1 MGYSIGWRCWR
12 NDLLVM
18 EYDKALDY
26 LYSKAPM
33 FQRVGA
39 VAYKAGLERAQ
50 ELNKLFGTPNNSYK
64 TIHVGG
70 TNGKGSV
77 SHSLAAI
84 LQSAGYRVGLY
95 TSPHLVDFRERI
107 RVNGELMPCE
117 SVVDF
122 MERYREVESEEIAPS
137 FFELTMVMAFDYFRV
152 AKVDYAII
160 EVGMGGRLD
169 STNIINPEL
178 TVITNISLDHTQFLG
193 DTPEK
198 IAAEK
203 GGIIKANVPVVIGEA
218 AGGVREVFTECA
230 ARVGTEICFAEDALQ
245 YTDCVNHEDTLLV
258 HSLNYGDF
266 KCELS
271 GDCQHK
277 NINTVLTA
285 VNHLRELGVSI
296 TAEDV
301 ARGYVNVCS
310 LTGLMGRWMVLNK
323 CNPRVICDTGHNI
336 GGVTYIVKQ
345 LERENCKGLRLVLGF
360 VSDKDVTKIL
370 SIMPKTAKY
379 YYVKA
384 EIPRAMECGEL
395 AVAAAAAG
403 LNGTCCGSVAQ
414 GYAAAMRDSEDGDL
428 VFVGGSTFVVA
439 DLLSSL

>member
-1 MGYSIGWRCWR
+1 MDY
-12 NDLLVM
+12 N
-18 EYDKALDY
+18 KALDY

-39 VAYKAGLERAQ
+39 VAYKAGLERAV
-50 ELNKLFGTPNNSYK
+50 ELNELFDVPNNLYK

-107 RVNGELMPCE
+107 RVNGELMPTDA
-117 SVVDF
+117 VVDF
-122 MERYREVESEEIAPS
+122 MERYREVEREELAPS

-152 AKVDYAII
+152 AKVDYAIV

-169 STNIINPEL
+169 STNIINPML
-178 TVITNISLDHTQFLG
+178 TVITNVSLDHTQFLG

-198 IAAEK
+198 IAGEK
-203 GGIIKANVPVVIGEA
+203 GGIIKAYVPVIIGEA
-218 AGGVREVFTECA
+218 VGAVREVFADCA
-230 ARVGTEICFAEDALQ
+230 SEVGTVIHFAEDAPQ
-245 YTDCVNHEDTLLV
+245 YIECVNQDDMLLV
-258 HSLNYGDF
+258 QSVKYGDF

-271 GDCQHK
+271 GDCQQK

-285 VNHLRELGVSI
+285 VNELKALGVNI

-301 ARGYVNVCS
+301 ANGYANVCS
-310 LTGLMGRWMVLNK
+310 LTNLMGRWMVLNK

-345 LERENCKGLRLVLGF
+345 LEREHYNSLRMVLGF

-370 SIMPKTAKY
+370 SIMPKDAKY

-384 EIPRAMECGEL
+384 EIPRAMECEEL
-395 AVAAAAAG
+395 AAVATSMG
-403 LNGTCCGSVAQ
+403 LNGVCCGSVVQ
-414 GYAAAMRDSEDGDL
+414 GYATALEECVDGDL
-428 VFVGGSTFVVA
+428 LFVGGSTFVVA
-439 DLLSSL
+439 DLLSSI

>member
-1 MGYSIGWRCWR
+1 MLLFISCMDYS
-12 NDLLVM
+12 
-18 EYDKALDY
+18 KALDY

-50 ELNKLFGTPNNSYK
+50 ELNELFGVPNNSYK
-64 TIHVGG
+64 CIHVGG

-107 RVNGELMPCE
+107 RVNGELMPKE
-117 SVVDF
+117 AVVDF
-122 MERYREVESEEIAPS
+122 MQRYIGVEREELAPS

-152 AKVDYAII
+152 AKVDFAIV

-169 STNIINPEL
+169 STNIISPLL
-178 TVITNISLDHTQFLG
+178 TVITNVSLDHTQFLG

-198 IAAEK
+198 IAEEK
-203 GGIIKANVPVVIGEA
+203 GGIIKANLPVVIGEA
-218 AGGVREVFTECA
+218 EGAVREVFADCA
-230 ARVGTEICFAEDALQ
+230 ARVGSSISFAEDAVQ
-245 YTDCVNHEDTLLV
+245 YSECVNQDDMLLV
-258 HSLNYGDF
+258 QSLKYGNF
-266 KCELS
+266 KSELS
-271 GDCQHK
+271 GDCQQK

-285 VNHLRELGVSI
+285 VNELNALGI
-296 TAEDV
+296 NINAEDV
-301 ARGYVNVCS
+301 ANGYAKVCS

-336 GGVTYIVKQ
+336 GGVSYIVKQ
-345 LERENCKGLRLVLGF
+345 LERERYNSLRMVLGF

-370 SIMPKTAKY
+370 SIMPKGAKY

-384 EIPRAMECGEL
+384 DIPRAMECEEL
-395 AVAAAAAG
+395 AAVATSMG
-403 LNGTCCGSVAQ
+403 LNGVCCGSVAQ
-414 GYAAAMRDSEDGDL
+414 GYADALADCVDGDL
-428 VFVGGSTFVVA
+428 LFVGGSTFVVA
-439 DLLSSL
+439 DLLKGETNH